1 MMKVLRSFP
10 PTWDW
15 PMASESRRELILEA
29 MIRVVGSKG
38 YKETSV
44 ADVIEEAGTS
54 RGPGAA
60 SAARLLGL
68 VYPLHFGGRP
78 PGERGTH

>member
-1 MMKVLRSFP
+1 MMKVLRSFQ
-10 PTWDW
+10 PTWDGL
-15 PMASESRRELILEA
+15 MASESRRDLILAA

-54 RGPGAA
+54 RTTF
-60 SAARLLGL
+60 
-68 VYPLHFGGRP
+68 YK
-78 PGERGTH
+78 